1 MSKTILITGAS
12 KGIGFAL
19 AQQFLNNGY
28 FVIGTSRTG
37 EIENLFHSNFTN
49 LKVDK

>member
-28 FVIGTSRTG
+28 SVIGTSRTPY
-37 EIENLFHSNFTN
+37 
-49 LKVDK
+49 